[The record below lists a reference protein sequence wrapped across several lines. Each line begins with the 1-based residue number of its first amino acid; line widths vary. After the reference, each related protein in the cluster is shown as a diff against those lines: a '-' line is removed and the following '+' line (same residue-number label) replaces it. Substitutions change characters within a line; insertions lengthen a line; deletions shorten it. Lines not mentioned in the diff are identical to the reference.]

1 MNVFPTGCGK
11 IKKYRG
17 KLGTG
22 PILDTEKY
30 ENRPAASGF
39 IRSAQQR
46 PTDSPGAGVKSQA
59 FPAGTHKCVPYRA
72 SAIDRAEQNLQAG
85 SLRFPLHRR
94 PKPPRPV
101 GSGFMSRATWF
112 TNRARTWFTL
122 FRQIMDSSMLRRNL
136 QNLRFVFGRV
146 LRTNTNHK
154 FPQNRPQGRGCV
166 LGSPSSRYARLSVY
180 ARASK
185 SIRPIRN
192 CRNNKEI
199 WPGRCD
205 SRTAMVLP
213 PNASLR

>member
-1 MNVFPTGCGK
+1 MRGTRRFSDMLTRPGPSSGLGFPVLSVPAKDGK
-11 IKKYRG
+11 
-17 KLGTG
+17 
-22 PILDTEKY
+22 
-30 ENRPAASGF
+30 
-39 IRSAQQR
+39 
-46 PTDSPGAGVKSQA
+46 
-59 FPAGTHKCVPYRA
+59 
-72 SAIDRAEQNLQAG
+72 
-85 SLRFPLHRR
+85 
-94 PKPPRPV
+94 RPV

-122 FRQIMDSSMLRRNL
+122 FRQIMDSSKLRRNL

>member
-1 MNVFPTGCGK
+1 MRIRRSPVQNRGHFPPERINAFPTGRVRLIELRKNC
-11 IKKYRG
+11 R
-17 KLGTG
+17 
-22 PILDTEKY
+22 PEKFRFSTA
-30 ENRPAASGF
+30 RP
-39 IRSAQQR
+39 
-46 PTDSPGAGVKSQA
+46 V
-59 FPAGTHKCVPYRA
+59 
-72 SAIDRAEQNLQAG
+72 
-85 SLRFPLHRR
+85 
-94 PKPPRPV
+94 KPPGPV

-122 FRQIMDSSMLRRNL
+122 FRQIMDSSKLRRNL